1 MSERPSEESEQDGP
15 LSIPDESL
23 PEDVRPSEDNPLA
36 QPAGDDVPDDILKDT
51 SEKRPSEDT
60 SEDTSED
67 RDPEDRQADP
77 GSSEDDQTPG

>member
-15 LSIPDESL
+15 LSVPDESL

-51 SEKRPSEDT
+51 SQKRPSEDR
-60 SEDTSED
+60 DTDDE
-67 RDPEDRQADP
+67 QAGP
-77 GSSEDDQTPG
+77 GSSEDDQTPS